1 MNNSSNKQ
9 SDKENK
15 PDFSP
20 EELAEIKK
28 LSESEYKDIVGD
40 DKITV
45 NRKNITTKLLA
56 VAILILLVL
65 LVKTLR
71 QTNEFMNNIK
81 NENKQV
87 QVEVDKTGRI
97 TSTQYIG
104 IGGQ

>member
-1 MNNSSNKQ
+1 MDNSSNKQ

-65 LVKTLR
+65 LAKTLR

-87 QVEVDKTGRI
+87 QIEVDKTGRI

>member
-1 MNNSSNKQ
+1 MDNSSNKQ

-45 NRKNITTKLLA
+45 NRKNITTKLLT

>member
-1 MNNSSNKQ
+1 MDNSSNKQ
-9 SDKENK
+9 LDKENK